1 VRSADKLNVDNRD
14 LRAYL
19 ASPRAP
25 IELNE
30 YRRTIRIARVGASLA
45 VFASTLAG
53 ASLLDHPAIVIG
65 AMSILCGV
73 IIIHN
78 LVRPDASLFE
88 VLTHD
93 AAMYLMMTVVIDSP
107 ELAVFDAM
115 ALSFM
120 IYHFVPPRRALVAAG
135 LFNIG
140 GLAAAATSLFVD
152 NQQRAPAETLLLLS
166 IVIAITAV
174 PALWLQM
181 RAGAEIHFH
190 RRKEEQLSL
199 EKDELLADK
208 DRFVA
213 SVSHEVRT
221 PLTAVVGLA
230 HALADP
236 SYGLDGQ
243 ERTELLATLV
253 EQSEEVASII
263 DDLLTA
269 ARAGSGQ
276 LELVIGDVDLVAQA
290 QAVAPE
296 GTPIYTDFQATHL
309 VRADPIRVRQILR
322 NLLSNAK
329 RYGGPNVRIGVRTE
343 DSTTTVS
350 VEDDGD
356 AIPVDQIDEI
366 FTPYGRAHDRPGLTD
381 SVGLGLTVSRQLAR
395 MMGGDVD
402 YAHADGWSTFRLS
415 LPATVNQADNVGV
428 DGPAAQR
435 Q

>member
-1 VRSADKLNVDNRD
+1 MDNRD

-120 IYHFVPPRRALVAAG
+120 IYHFVPPRRALVAAV

-140 GLAAAATSLFVD
+140 GLAAATTSLFVD
-152 NQQRAPAETLLLLS
+152 NQQRTPAETLLLLS

-230 HALADP
+230 HAL
-236 SYGLDGQ
+236 
-243 ERTELLATLV
+243 
-253 EQSEEVASII
+253 
-263 DDLLTA
+263 DL
-269 ARAGSGQ
+269 
-276 LELVIGDVDLVAQA
+276 LELVRPVEHQVVGANGHALPSRPRAAASPWMSASPLVSASA
-290 QAVAPE
+290 
-296 GTPIYTDFQATHL
+296 
-309 VRADPIRVRQILR
+309 
-322 NLLSNAK
+322 
-329 RYGGPNVRIGVRTE
+329 
-343 DSTTTVS
+343 
-350 VEDDGD
+350 
-356 AIPVDQIDEI
+356 
-366 FTPYGRAHDRPGLTD
+366 
-381 SVGLGLTVSRQLAR
+381 
-395 MMGGDVD
+395 
-402 YAHADGWSTFRLS
+402 
-415 LPATVNQADNVGV
+415 
-428 DGPAAQR
+428 
-435 Q
+435 